1 MHSAQ
6 ALMACSLQVS
16 LDSVLRFTL
25 PGSSGDNETSWKYS
39 LAELRELQNKLMLM
53 SAKGEQ
59 GLEVEK
65 FSEVRFQT
73 QWAADVEAG
82 VGFCHECQLLG
93 LSFRAELLGMSGSRQ
108 GCSYFFGSM

>member
-1 MHSAQ
+1 MH
-6 ALMACSLQVS
+6 
-16 LDSVLRFTL
+16 FTL
-25 PGSSGDNETSWKYS
+25 PRSSGDNEASQKYS

-73 QWAADVEAG
+73 QWVTDVEAG
-82 VGFCHECQLLG
+82 VGFCLEYQLLR
-93 LSFRAELLGMSGSRQ
+93 LWFTAELLGVNGSRQ
-108 GCSYFFGSM
+108 IDVPTSLVPC